1 MNSLIDG
8 LERFLD
14 LTAFRQRLVSVNLA
28 NVDTPGYRTR
38 DVAFQTEL
46 QRAAHWPG
54 TPAPTV
60 HSVSGLITRP
70 DGNDV
75 SADRETLLLAQT
87 QLQFRMGIQLLRSE
101 FRRTLL
107 AINEGRQS

>member
-1 MNSLIDG
+1 MNPLVDG
-8 LERFLD
+8 IERFLD
-14 LTAFRQRLVSVNLA
+14 LTAARQRLVSVNLA

-38 DVAFQTEL
+38 DVAFQSEL
-46 QRAAHWPG
+46 QRAMQFPG
-54 TPAPTV
+54 ITTPAGR
-60 HSVSGLITRP
+60 SVPGLIARP

-75 SADRETLLLAQT
+75 SVDRETLLLAET

-107 AINEGRQS
+107 AINEGKQ